1 MSGQTNNKKIASII
15 QRKAP
20 KQVHKSFS
28 FQYSESPRTTMKFL
42 HFVSI
47 LYCASMASCDQS
59 ASIALAMGQIVNK
72 VAASQLKGFQV
83 LVYGNQTRKKRF
95 EKVVKYLGKSIDFPL
110 IWDTHKNSENVTYI
124 DRSAIMF
131 YTSWDDYHKS
141 LYFTQLKTQHQSDLY
156 FLTYVDEQRRMDPY
170 LGTFRS
176 RFTSSPRFFHEY
188 FLEVNRTA
196 IILSTFEIFQ
206 QPECRDAIKVEV
218 NEFSIPNL
226 KWKSEKFSLEKFIDM
241 NQCEIVVDAI
251 SPQNLALQFTFRG
264 DRSTHIVTGYVTKF
278 NDIISKK
285 LNFTFMYNPTYI
297 VQYFNESVISFKY
310 GRANITLPSDLRYQT
325 SSFRKVSLEGSNG
338 TAFTV
343 TKGYTKVD
351 EIILISRFKPYTIL
365 EKVFLPFEPE
375 VWYWLLGSMLLIS
388 LISLV
393 VLKFASKAVRKFVF
407 GSRVTSPYLNMM

>member
-1 MSGQTNNKKIASII
+1 
-15 QRKAP
+15 
-20 KQVHKSFS
+20 
-28 FQYSESPRTTMKFL
+28 MKFF
-42 HFVSI
+42 HFVF
-47 LYCASMASCDQS
+47 LFYCASRASCDQS
-59 ASIALAMGQIVNK
+59 ASIASAMGQIVNK

-95 EKVVKYLGKSIDFPL
+95 EKVVKFLGKSIDSPL
-110 IWDTHKNSENVTYI
+110 IWDTHKNSEKITHI
-124 DRSAIMF
+124 DRSTVMF

-141 LYFTQLKTQHQSDLY
+141 INFTQLRTQHQSDLY

-170 LGTFRS
+170 LETFRS

-196 IILSTFEIFQ
+196 IVLSTFEIFQ
-206 QPECRDAIKVEV
+206 QPECRDAIRVEV

-226 KWKSEKFSLEKFIDM
+226 KWKSEKFSLEKFTDM
-241 NQCEIVVDAI
+241 NQCEIIIDAI
-251 SPQNLALQFTFRG
+251 FPQNLALQYKEFRSN
-264 DRSTHIVTGYVTKF
+264 RSTHIVTGYVTKF

-285 LNFTFMYNPTYI
+285 LNFTFIYDPI
-297 VQYFNESVISFKY
+297 FLIQYFNESVISFKY
-310 GRANITLPSDLRYQT
+310 HKADTTVPSDLRYQV

-365 EKVFLPFEPE
+365 EKVFLPFEAD
-375 VWYWLLGSMLLIS
+375 VWYWLLGVVLSLS

-393 VLKFASKAVRKFVF
+393 VLKFAPKAMRKFVF
-407 GSRVTSPYLNMM
+407 GSRVSSPYLNMM